1 MLTQQNAKTA
11 PIANYG
17 HFVCELEKKLPY
29 YLNNNTRLEKLF
41 EKLKQYDAELN
52 PLLLSN
58 KVTRLDY
65 VITKL
70 VNTIFGLDLK
80 NFVYEN
86 IKTTT
91 ALAGPVIEQIIAVTT
106 RLLVVLHMPNLWQHV
121 SKNQELVPVVLN
133 DTDTSYFCSVRA
145 AISLNY

>member
-1 MLTQQNAKTA
+1 MLTQQNTKT

-17 HFVCELEKKLPY
+17 HFVCELEKKFPR
-29 YLNNNTRLEKLF
+29 YLSNHARLKKLF

-52 PLLLSN
+52 SLLLAN

-70 VNTIFGLDLK
+70 VNTIFGRDLK
-80 NFVYEN
+80 NFVYDN
-86 IKTTT
+86 IKSTT
-91 ALAGPVIEQIIAVTT
+91 AMAGPVIEQLIAVTT
-106 RLLVVLHMPNLWQHV
+106 RLLVVLHMPNLWQYV

>member
-1 MLTQQNAKTA
+1 MLTQQNTKT

-17 HFVCELEKKLPY
+17 HFVCELEKKFPS
-29 YLNNNTRLEKLF
+29 YLSNNTHLEKLF

-52 PLLLSN
+52 SLLLAN

-70 VNTIFGLDLK
+70 VNTIFGRDLK
-80 NFVYEN
+80 NFVYDN
-86 IKTTT
+86 IKSTT
-91 ALAGPVIEQIIAVTT
+91 AMAGPVIEQLIAVTT
-106 RLLVVLHMPNLWQHV
+106 RLLVVLHMPNLWQYV